1 MAHRVDPVTE
11 ELFLLLVFMP
21 IIFAS
26 AASDFQH
33 LKIRNVQILAGLAL
47 FVLAAP
53 FLLEMEELSFR
64 ILGAATTFAFCFF
77 LFSFR
82 LIGGGDAKMM
92 PVVMLFVPAGEVVLY
107 LRIFAGALLI
117 VSVGSLVLQRNPGL
131 RPAGWTSVHKRRQ
144 VPVGVAMATSVAV
157 LAGYL
162 VSMP

>member
-1 MAHRVDPVTE
+1 MAYGVDPVTE
-11 ELFLLLVFMP
+11 ELLLLLLFLP
-21 IIFAS
+21 IVCTS
-26 AASDFQH
+26 AVSDFQH

-64 ILGAATTFAFCFF
+64 LLAAAVTFAFCFV

-92 PVVMLFVPAGEVVLY
+92 PVVLLFVPAGEVVLY
-107 LRIFAGALLI
+107 LRIFAGALLL
-117 VSVGSLVLQRNPGL
+117 VSLGSLVLQRTPGF
-131 RPAGWTSVHKRRQ
+131 RPAGWTCVHKRRQ
-144 VPVGVAMATSVAV
+144 VPVGVAMATSLAV

-162 VSMP
+162 VWMP